1 MLILHNLK
9 SMGSNLM
16 KEEILRNASELDRKV
31 FSYAYDPYKMYYQ
44 KFKTEDVDWDSVREP
59 EDSMFKLLDALSS
72 RAMTGAAARSAVVE
86 YSDEH
91 GDLIKLI
98 CNKDLSC
105 GVSIVTLN
113 KVFGRSFI
121 PKFTVQLAEAED
133 IKNVRVPI
141 AGQIK
146 YNGTRVVARWDG
158 SMVVFKTRNGHSF
171 EFPEL
176 HETLRGTAF
185 RHGVWDGE
193 LCFGDSQGRNHAE
206 ISGIVNSAIKGTP
219 IRGGRGIVY
228 NVFDFMSL
236 EHFDANECPK
246 TYRERYHDLQ
256 YSFLP
261 SSTMKVAETF
271 EFATLDEIQAKFNEV
286 LEMRYEGL
294 ILKQWDHLYK
304 FRRSKDWIKLKA
316 EKTVTLSCLNIIP
329 GEGKYV
335 GMIGA
340 LQCEGMAEG
349 KHVIVDVGTGLSD
362 EDRARDPVEYVGKK
376 IDIVYNEVIANKRDI
391 NYMSLFLPRF
401 ICVRG
406 DL

>member
-1 MLILHNLK
+1 MLILHSLK
-9 SMGSNLM
+9 GMGSNLM
-16 KEEILRNASELDRKV
+16 KEEILRKASETDKRV
-31 FSYAYDPYKMYYQ
+31 FRYAYDPYKRYFQ
-44 KFKTEDVDWDSVREP
+44 NFKDVDWETVQEP
-59 EDSMFKLLDALSS
+59 SDDMFALLDRLAG
-72 RAMTGAAARSAVVE
+72 REITGVAARTLVVN
-86 YSDEH
+86 YADER

-98 CNKDLSC
+98 CNKDLDC
-105 GVSIVTLN
+105 GVSATTLN
-113 KVFGRSFI
+113 KVFGRGFV
-121 PKFTVQLAEAED
+121 PQFKVQLAEAED

-158 SMVVFKTRNGHSF
+158 SMVVFTTRNGHTF

-219 IRGGRGIVY
+219 IIGGKGIVF
-228 NVFDFMSL
+228 NVFDFLSL
-236 EHFDANECPK
+236 EDFDKNECKK

-261 SSTMKVAETF
+261 STGMKVADTF
-271 EFATLDEIQAKFNEV
+271 EFASLEEIQAKFNEV

-294 ILKQWDHLYK
+294 ILKHWNHLYK
-304 FRRSKDWIKLKA
+304 FKRSKDWIKLKA
-316 EKTVTLSCLNIIP
+316 EKTVTLTCLNIIP
-329 GEGKYV
+329 GEGKYE

-340 LQCEGMAEG
+340 LQCDGMAEG
-349 KHVIVDVGTGLSD
+349 EHVIVDVGTGLSD
-362 EDRARDPVEYVGKK
+362 ADRAKDPMEYVGKK
-376 IDIVYNEVIANKRDI
+376 IDVVYNEVIANKRDI
-391 NYMSLFLPRF
+391 SYKSLFLPRY